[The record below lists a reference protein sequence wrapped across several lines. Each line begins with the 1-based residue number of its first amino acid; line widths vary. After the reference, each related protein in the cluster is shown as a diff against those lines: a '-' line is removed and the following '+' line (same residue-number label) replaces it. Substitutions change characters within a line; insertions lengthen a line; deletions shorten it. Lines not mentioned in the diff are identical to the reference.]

1 MWQNSGLFSKTLDGN
16 ITFAVGTFDVFW
28 GTGLDKEAT
37 LSTKNNKL
45 PGKDRLGLLY
55 QKLDNKHTGMLRS
68 SSLPSLILK
77 SSREIFG
84 SREKRQKSVTR
95 ATITSKWTI
104 SSLMNFKHV
113 KKQTIHFDW
122 LRGVNNDII
131 FSQETHF
138 VEERKFVFYSRW
150 FDDMINCYS

>member
-1 MWQNSGLFSKTLDGN
+1 MKWRQRDCNRGDRYLKGWSNTCGRIQGYSRKHSTVTLHLLKVPS
-16 ITFAVGTFDVFW
+16 TCFW

-45 PGKDRLGLLY
+45 PGKDRLGLLN

-84 SREKRQKSVTR
+84 SKEKRPTRVTR
-95 ATITSKWTI
+95 ATITSKSTNLTLELMINTI
-104 SSLMNFKHV
+104 LK
-113 KKQTIHFDW
+113 
-122 LRGVNNDII
+122 I
-131 FSQETHF
+131 FSLN
-138 VEERKFVFYSRW
+138 VRG
-150 FDDMINCYS
+150 

>member
-1 MWQNSGLFSKTLDGN
+1 MEWRQRDCNRGDRYLWDWSNTRSRSQGYSRKNS

-84 SREKRQKSVTR
+84 SKEKRPTSVTR
-95 ATITSKWTI
+95 ATITSKSTNLTLELMINTI
-104 SSLMNFKHV
+104 LK
-113 KKQTIHFDW
+113 
-122 LRGVNNDII
+122 I
-131 FSQETHF
+131 FSLN
-138 VEERKFVFYSRW
+138 VRG
-150 FDDMINCYS
+150 